1 MEFITEIFAA
11 FEGILAMLKG
21 GEISSILDMVKN
33 ILTSVKEFEAAE
45 IINII
50 SGFFAA

>member
-11 FEGILAMLKG
+11 FEGVLEMLKG
-21 GEISSILDMVKN
+21 GEAGGILDMVKN

-45 IINII
+45 IVGII
-50 SGFFAA
+50 AGYFGA